1 MMAIL
6 PSLRYAKPPFLH
18 LLLFAFFLPVGLYA
32 QAPTVASFS
41 PASMTMRTP
50 VIITGT
56 NFTNAT
62 AVTFGGTNAASFT
75 VNSSTQITA
84 IVGMG
89 TSGAVKVSNA
99 SGTGTG
105 GNATYITAAATP
117 LAAAVSRVISDFNG
131 FWSSTATSAVASEQ
145 PDTHHNMLAFANN
158 GTVYTTGINDL
169 AITLANLLSPI
180 NFGDYRALPINAI
193 TGNTVGNAN
202 YLALGTKI
210 DGDANA
216 SNYLSPAV
224 STLKVRDVL
233 TDGTKGLD
241 LGTGVTNISSS
252 MILDFA
258 VSNIVTAAISDA
270 KPDILVTQI
279 ASPTTVVDIY
289 AFTDANGNIVGNP
302 VQANLSAIDAIG
314 TSKLDLFTLPTNTA
328 YADAMPIGN
337 GTPGT
342 RDIRMIAF
350 KLSDFGIT
358 TANAGSVAK
367 FKLMPGGDSDPAFI
381 AYNASAFLIP
391 SPVITSQPASVTV
404 CPGQLFDSATFSV
417 SATGSGLSYQWKK
430 NGVSIPGATASSYHI
445 ASVTTAHFGAYTVV
459 VTNSAGS
466 ATSEP
471 AYLNTVVLLQ
481 PSAIATCLNTSAL
494 LGTSA
499 GGLNVSYQWYSNTAN
514 NNTTGTLISGATT
527 ANYAPPTNVAGTKYY
542 YAVAKANSLTC
553 AAVST
558 NAVAVT
564 VNPLSVAGT
573 ASVSK
578 TICSGTS
585 TGMTLSGQT
594 GTIQWQQSANGTSGW
609 TDVIGGSGATTT
621 VYITAF
627 LTTNTYFRAA
637 VTSGE
642 CSTANSNS
650 ILITVTPVSN
660 AGTVSANQT
669 ICYNTAATVSVTG
682 TVGTIQWQ
690 ESPNGT
696 AGWTNVSTGS
706 GATTVSYTTATL
718 TTAKYFRAA
727 ATNGICSAVYSD
739 VVAINISPLPNAG
752 TISANQNV
760 CYNSTSAIS
769 VSGTVGTIQW
779 QQSPNGISGWANVT
793 GGSGAT
799 TNAYTTPALTE
810 MTYYRA
816 VVTSGNCTAATSAAA
831 TITVS
836 NSNNWTGALSTD
848 WNTAGNWSCN
858 QIPNVVIDANIP
870 VTGSGRYPVLASG
883 TGICRNINIASGA
896 NITISNSGVIEIA
909 RAINNSGTFT
919 TIDGAVHF
927 IGASPQQIP
936 ANVFASNAIKNLT
949 IHNASG
955 VTMLGA
961 NSLTGILDVKAG
973 NFATGNLL
981 TLKSNAATTAMIAP
995 VAGSVSGTMTVERYI
1010 PSRRAFRFLSA
1021 PTDGGT
1027 IRSNWQENGPA
1038 IDPVGL
1044 GTDITGVG
1052 GAANGF
1058 DTSGS
1063 NNPSLYTYLN
1073 NNTAGGSAWVAATS
1087 TNVNMAAG
1095 VAYRMLVR
1103 GDRTVN
1109 QTVNSAPST
1118 ATTLRTT
1125 GTIRTGNVA
1134 VTDLNP
1140 VAGGFSLIG
1149 NPYQA
1154 PVDMG
1159 LLLNDSSLLERNFY
1173 YMWDATSNTRGAYVT
1188 VNLANNSNNVS
1199 GSSADRYLQP
1209 GQACFIKT
1217 AIAGTPSLVFKENY
1231 KHLTTATTPV
1241 YKQSAVVEGEMRI
1254 TLYESGALAAN
1265 AAAADG
1271 LVIRFG
1277 DSYSNDIDGF
1287 DAPKPVNQDENMG
1300 RMANSKI
1307 YSYESRFWPTAADV
1321 LPISI
1326 TQYRNTNYTFKI
1338 GVSGINNAVPY
1349 LRDHYAGTTTELVNG
1364 QENTVAFALNSA
1376 IPASSIENRFDIV
1389 FAATALATSENDFSK
1404 DIRIYPN
1411 PVTEN
1416 NFEIALP
1423 DNALA
1428 FSVQITNVLGQEVY
1442 NENPIVVNNKITVA
1456 PKMLLKS
1463 GVYIVTVKNGKE
1475 SAVKKITVK

>member
-1 MMAIL
+1 MAIL
-6 PSLRYAKPPFLH
+6 PSLRYAKPMFLH

-32 QAPTVASFS
+32 QAPTVTSFS
-41 PASMTMRTP
+41 PTSMTMRTP
-50 VIITGT
+50 VVITGT

-89 TSGAVKVSNA
+89 ASGAVKVSNA
-99 SGTGTG
+99 FGTGTG
-105 GNATYITAAATP
+105 GNATYITSVATP
-117 LAAAVSRVISDFNG
+117 STAAVTRVISDFNG
-131 FWSSTATSAVASEQ
+131 FWSSTAASAIASEQ
-145 PDTHHNMLAFANN
+145 PDTHHNMLAFSN
-158 GTVYTTGINDL
+158 GGVVYTTGINDL
-169 AITLANLLSPI
+169 AITLANLLQPT

-193 TGNTVGNAN
+193 TGNTVGTAN

-216 SNYLSPAV
+216 SNYLSPAI

-289 AFTDANGNIVGNP
+289 AFTDASGNIVGNP

-358 TANAGSVAK
+358 SANAGSVAK

-391 SPVITSQPASVTV
+391 SPVITSQPVSLTV

-417 SATGSGLSYQWKK
+417 VATGAGLSYQWKR
-430 NGVSIPGATASSYHI
+430 NGANIPGATSSTYTI
-445 ASVTTAHFGAYTVV
+445 ASVTTAHFGTYTVV
-459 VTNSAGS
+459 VTNSAGV

-471 AYLNTVVLLQ
+471 AYLNTAVILQ
-481 PSAIATCLNTSAL
+481 PQPTAACINTTAL
-494 LGTSA
+494 IGTSS
-499 GGLNVSYQWYSNTAN
+499 GGLNVTYQWYSNTVN
-514 NNTTGTLISGATT
+514 NNTTGTLISGATN
-527 ANYAPPTNVAGTKYY
+527 AYYSPPTNTAGVKYY
-542 YAVAKANSLTC
+542 YAVSKANNLTC
-553 AAVST
+553 AAIMT

-573 ASVSK
+573 ASVAK

-585 TGMTLSGQT
+585 TGLTLSGQT
-594 GTIQWQQSANGTSGW
+594 GTIQWQQSANGTNGW
-609 TDVIGGSGATTT
+609 TDVIGGIGATTT
-621 VYITAF
+621 AYTTAT
-627 LTTNTYFRAA
+627 LVANTYFRAA

-642 CSTANSNS
+642 CATVNSNS

-660 AGTVSANQT
+660 AGTVSANQI
-669 ICYNTAATVSVTG
+669 ICYNTTATVSVSA

-696 AGWTNVSTGS
+696 TGWANVSTGS
-706 GATTVSYTTATL
+706 GATTVSYTTTAL

-727 ATNGICSAVYSD
+727 ATNGICPAVYSD
-739 VVAINISPLPNAG
+739 AVMIGISPLPNAG

-760 CYNSTSAIS
+760 CYNSASTIS
-769 VSGTVGTIQW
+769 VSGTVGAIQW

-793 GGSGAT
+793 GGSGAN
-799 TNAYTTPALTE
+799 TNTYTTPALTA
-810 MTYYRA
+810 TVYYRA
-816 VVTSGNCTAATSAAA
+816 IADSGSCTTATSATAA
-831 TITVS
+831 IIVN
-836 NSNNWTGALSTD
+836 NSNNWTGTLSTD
-848 WNTAGNWSCN
+848 WNTTGNWSCN
-858 QIPNVVIDANIP
+858 QIPNAVIDANIP
-870 VTGSGRYPVLASG
+870 VTVSGRYPVLASG
-883 TGICRNINIASGA
+883 TGICRNINVASGA

-909 RAINNSGTFT
+909 GAINNLGTFNM
-919 TIDGAVHF
+919 IDGTVHY

-949 IHNASG
+949 INNVSG

-961 NSLTGILDVKAG
+961 NNLTGILDVKAG
-973 NFATGNLL
+973 NFTTGNTL

-995 VAGSVSGTMTVERYI
+995 VTGSVSGTMTVERYI
-1010 PSRRAFRFLSA
+1010 PSRRAFRFLSS

-1027 IRSNWQENGPA
+1027 IRSNWQENAPA
-1038 IDPVGL
+1038 IDPVGI

-1073 NNTAGGSAWVAATS
+1073 NNTAGGSAWIAATS
-1087 TNVNMAAG
+1087 TNAGMVAG

-1109 QTVNSAPST
+1109 QTVNSAPSSI
-1118 ATTLRTT
+1118 TTLRTT
-1125 GTIRTGNVA
+1125 GTIRTGNVPI
-1134 VTDLNP
+1134 TDLNP

-1173 YMWDATSNTRGAYVT
+1173 YIWDATSNTRGAYVT
-1188 VNLANNSNNVS
+1188 VNLANNANNVS

-1217 AIAGTPSLVFKENY
+1217 AIAGTPSLTFKENH
-1231 KHLTTATTPV
+1231 KHLSTITTPV

-1271 LVIRFG
+1271 FVIRFG
-1277 DSYSNDIDGF
+1277 DSYSNDIDSF

-1307 YSYESRFWPTAADV
+1307 YSYESRFWPTASDV

-1338 GVSGINNAVPY
+1338 EVSGINNAVPY
-1349 LRDHYAGTTTELVNG
+1349 LKDNYTGTTTELRNG
-1364 QENTVAFALNSA
+1364 QENTVVFALNST

-1389 FAATALATSENDFSK
+1389 FASTALATSENEFLR

-1416 NFEIALP
+1416 RFEIALP
-1423 DNALA
+1423 DDVTAV
-1428 FSVQITNVLGQEVY
+1428 SVRITNVLGQEVY
-1442 NENPIVVNNKITVA
+1442 DENLTVIDNKITIA
-1456 PKMLLKS
+1456 PKALLKS
-1463 GVYIVTVKNGKE
+1463 GVYIVTIKNGKQ

>member
-6 PSLRYAKPPFLH
+6 PTSRFAKQLLLRLS
-18 LLLFAFFLPVGLYA
+18 LFAFFMPLGMYA
-32 QAPTVASFS
+32 QVPTVTTFS
-41 PASMTMRTP
+41 PTSITMRTP
-50 VIITGT
+50 VVINGT

-75 VNSSTQITA
+75 INSSTQITA

-89 TSGAVKVSNA
+89 TSGAVKVTNA
-99 SGTGTG
+99 SGTATG
-105 GNATYITAAATP
+105 GNATYINSAATP
-117 LAAAVSRVISDFNG
+117 GTAAVSRVFSDFSG
-131 FWSSTATSAVASEQ
+131 FWSSTSTSAIASEQ
-145 PDTHHNMLAFANN
+145 PDTHHNMLAFAN
-158 GTVYTTGINDL
+158 GGVVYTTGVNDL
-169 AITLANLLSPI
+169 AITLANLLQPT
-180 NFGDYRALPINAI
+180 NFGDYRALPINSI
-193 TGNTVGNAN
+193 TGNTVGTAN

-233 TDGTKGLD
+233 TDGNKGLD

-252 MILDFA
+252 MILEFA

-342 RDIRMIAF
+342 REIRMVAF

-358 TANAGSVAK
+358 AANAASVMK

-391 SPVITSQPASVTV
+391 SPLITLQPASLTV
-404 CPGQLFDSATFSV
+404 CPGQFLDNATFAV
-417 SATGSGLSYQWKK
+417 VATGSGLTYQWKR
-430 NGVSIPGATASSYHI
+430 NGVNISGATASTYHI
-445 ASVTTAHFGAYTVV
+445 PVVTAAHFGTYTVV
-459 VTNSAGS
+459 VSNSSGS
-466 ATSEP
+466 VTSDP
-471 AYLNTVVLLQ
+471 AYLNTAIILQ
-481 PSAIATCLNTSAL
+481 PQPVTACINASTLI
-494 LGTSA
+494 GTSA
-499 GGLNVSYQWYSNTAN
+499 GGLNVTYQWYTNAN
-514 NNTTGTLISGATT
+514 YNNTTGTIISGATT
-527 ANYAPPTNVAGTKYY
+527 ANYMPPTTTAGIKYY
-542 YAVAKANSLTC
+542 YAIAKANNLAC
-553 AAVST
+553 GAVTT
-558 NAVAVT
+558 NAVGVT
-564 VNPLSVAGT
+564 VNPLSVGGT

-585 TGMTLSGQT
+585 TGLTLSGQT
-594 GTIQWQQSANGTSGW
+594 GTIQWQQSANGTNGW
-609 TDVIGGSGATTT
+609 SDVIGGSGATASTYTT
-621 VYITAF
+621 ST

-660 AGTVSANQT
+660 AGTVSGNQT
-669 ICYNTAATVSVTG
+669 ICYNTAATVSVSG

-690 ESPNGT
+690 ESPNGST
-696 AGWTNVSTGS
+696 GWANVSTGS
-706 GATTVSYTTATL
+706 GQTSTSYTTAAL
-718 TTAKYFRAA
+718 TTVRYFRAA
-727 ATNGICSAVYSD
+727 ATNGVCSAVYSD
-739 VVAINISPLPNAG
+739 AVMIGLSPLPNAG
-752 TISANQNV
+752 TISSNQNI
-760 CYNSTSAIS
+760 CYSSVATVS

-779 QQSPNGISGWANVT
+779 QQSPNGTSGWVNVT
-793 GGSGAT
+793 GGNGAT
-799 TNAYTTPALTE
+799 TNTYATPALTE
-810 MTYYRA
+810 TTYYRA
-816 VVTSGNCTAATSAAA
+816 VATSGSCTVATSAAA
-831 TITVS
+831 IVTVS
-836 NSNNWTGALSTD
+836 NTNNWTGDLSTD
-848 WNTAGNWSCN
+848 WNTNGNWSCN
-858 QIPNVVIDANIP
+858 KIPNTLIDANIP
-870 VTGSGRYPVLASG
+870 ITGSGRYPVLASG

-896 NITISNSGVIEIA
+896 NITISNSGIIEIA
-909 RAINNSGTFT
+909 GAISNLGTFT
-919 TIDGAVHF
+919 TIDGTVHF
-927 IGASPQQIP
+927 IGTSQQQIP

-949 IHNASG
+949 INNASG
-955 VTMLGA
+955 VIMLGA
-961 NSLTGILDVKAG
+961 NNLTGILDVKAG
-973 NFATGNLL
+973 NFTTGNLL
-981 TLKSNAATTAMIAP
+981 TLKSNATTTAMIAP
-995 VAGSVSGTMTVERYI
+995 VTGSVSGTMTVERYI
-1010 PSRRAFRFLSA
+1010 PSRRAFRFFSA

-1027 IRSNWQENGPA
+1027 IRSNWQENAPS
-1038 IDPVGL
+1038 IDPVGI

-1052 GAANGF
+1052 GATNGF

-1073 NNTAGGSAWVAATS
+1073 NNIAGGSAWVAATT
-1087 TNVNMAAG
+1087 TNVNMVAG

-1109 QTVNSAPST
+1109 QTSNSAPST
-1118 ATTLRTT
+1118 VTTLRTT

-1134 VTDLNP
+1134 VGYLNP

-1173 YMWDATSNTRGAYVT
+1173 YMWDATRNTRGAYVT
-1188 VNLANNSNNVS
+1188 VNLANNTNNVS

-1217 AIAGTPSLVFKENY
+1217 ATAGAPSLVFKENY
-1231 KHLTTATTPV
+1231 KHLSTVTTPV

-1254 TLYESGALAAN
+1254 TLYESGALSAN

-1271 LVIRFG
+1271 LMIRFG
-1277 DSYSNDIDGF
+1277 DNYSNNIDAF

-1300 RMANSKI
+1300 RMENSKI
-1307 YSYESRFWPTAADV
+1307 YSYESRFWPTTADV

-1338 GVSGINNAVPY
+1338 AVSGINNAIPY
-1349 LRDHYAGTTTELVNG
+1349 LKDNYTGISTELRNG
-1364 QENTVAFALNSA
+1364 QENTIVFALNSA

-1389 FAATALATSENDFSK
+1389 FAATALATSDNEFSK

-1416 NFEIALP
+1416 KFEIALP
-1423 DNALA
+1423 DYTSEV
-1428 FSVQITNVLGQEVY
+1428 SVQIANVLGQEVY
-1442 NENPIVVNNKITVA
+1442 HENPMVINNKITVA
-1456 PKMLLKS
+1456 PKTLLKS
-1463 GVYIVTVKNGKE
+1463 GVYIITIKNGKQT
-1475 SAVKKITVK
+1475 ATKKITVK

>member
-1 MMAIL
+1 
-6 PSLRYAKPPFLH
+6 
-18 LLLFAFFLPVGLYA
+18 
-32 QAPTVASFS
+32 
-41 PASMTMRTP
+41 MRTP

-62 AVTFGGTNAASFT
+62 AVTFGGTNAAGFT

-89 TSGAVKVSNA
+89 ASGAVKVTNA

-105 GNATYITAAATP
+105 GNATYITSAATP
-117 LAAAVSRVISDFNG
+117 ATAAVSRLISDFNG
-131 FWSSTATSAVASEQ
+131 FWSSTATSAIASEQ
-145 PDTHHNMLAFANN
+145 PDTHHNMLAFSN
-158 GTVYTTGINDL
+158 GGVVYTTGVNDL
-169 AITLANLLSPI
+169 AITLANLLQPT

-216 SNYLSPAV
+216 SNYLSPVV

-289 AFTDANGNIVGNP
+289 AFTDASGNIVGNP

-314 TSKLDLFTLPTNTA
+314 TSKLDLFTLPTNAA

-358 TANAGSVAK
+358 AANAASVTK

-391 SPVITSQPASVTV
+391 SPVITSHPASLTV
-404 CPGQLFDSATFSV
+404 CPGQFLDNATFSV
-417 SATGSGLSYQWKK
+417 TATGSGLTYQWKK
-430 NGVSIPGATASSYHI
+430 NGVNIPGATSSTYYI
-445 ASVTTAHFGAYTVV
+445 PVVTAVNFGIYTVV
-459 VTNSAGS
+459 VTNTAGS
-466 ATSEP
+466 VTSDP
-471 AYLNTVVLLQ
+471 AYLNTAIILQ
-481 PSAIATCLNTSAL
+481 PQPLAACINTTAVI
-494 LGTSA
+494 GTSS
-499 GGLNVSYQWYSNTAN
+499 GGLNVAYQWYSNTVN
-514 NNTTGTLISGATT
+514 NNTTGTLISGATN
-527 ANYAPPTNVAGTKYY
+527 AYYSPPTNIAGVKYY
-542 YAVAKANSLTC
+542 YAVTKANNLTC
-553 AAVST
+553 AAITT

-564 VNPLSVAGT
+564 VNPLSVGGT
-573 ASVSK
+573 ASVAK

-585 TGMTLSGQT
+585 TGLTLSGQT
-594 GTIQWQQSANGTSGW
+594 GTVQWQQSVDGTSNW
-609 TDVIGGSGATTT
+609 VNVIGGSGAATASYTT
-621 VYITAF
+621 AN
-627 LTTNTYFRAA
+627 LTTNTYFRTA

-642 CSTANSNS
+642 CSSVNSNS
-650 ILITVTPVSN
+650 ILIAVTPLSN
-660 AGTVSANQT
+660 AGTISANQT
-669 ICYNTAATVSVTG
+669 ICYNTTAMVAVSG

-696 AGWTNVSTGS
+696 TGWTNVSSGS
-706 GATTVSYTTATL
+706 GATTASYTTAAL

-739 VVAINISPLPNAG
+739 AVMIGISLLPNAG

-760 CYNSTSAIS
+760 CYNSNSTVS

-779 QQSPNGISGWANVT
+779 QQSPNGTSGWVNVA

-799 TNAYTTPALTE
+799 TNTYNTPALAAT
-810 MTYYRA
+810 TYYRA
-816 VVTSGNCTAATSAAA
+816 VATSGSCTVATSATA

-836 NSNNWTGALSTD
+836 NSNNWTGSLSTD
-848 WNTAGNWSCN
+848 WNTTGNWSCN
-858 QIPNVVIDANIP
+858 QIPNAVIDANIP

-896 NITISNSGVIEIA
+896 NILITNFGVIEIA
-909 RAINNSGTFT
+909 GTISSSGTFT
-919 TIDGAVHF
+919 TVDGTVHF
-927 IGASPQQIP
+927 IGASQQQIP
-936 ANVFASNAIKNLT
+936 ANVFAFNTIKNLT
-949 IHNASG
+949 INNASG
-955 VTMLGA
+955 VIMLGE
-961 NSLTGILDVKAG
+961 NNLTGILDVKTG
-973 NFATGNLL
+973 NFTTGNLL
-981 TLKSNAATTAMIAP
+981 TLKSNATTTAMIAP
-995 VAGSVSGTMTVERYI
+995 VTGSVSGTMTVERYI
-1010 PSRRAFRFLSA
+1010 PSRRAFRFLSS

-1027 IRSNWQENGPA
+1027 IHSNWQENGPA
-1038 IDPVGL
+1038 IDPVGI

-1052 GAANGF
+1052 GAGNGF
-1058 DTSGS
+1058 DISGS

-1087 TNVNMAAG
+1087 TNLNMTAG

-1118 ATTLRTT
+1118 ITTLRTT

-1188 VNLANNSNNVS
+1188 VNLGNNTNNVL

-1217 AIAGTPSLVFKENY
+1217 ATAGMPSLTFKENY
-1231 KHLTTATTPV
+1231 KHLSTATTTV
-1241 YKQSAVVEGEMRI
+1241 YKQSALVEGEMRI
-1254 TLYESGALAAN
+1254 TLYESSALAAN

-1271 LVIRFG
+1271 LMIRFG
-1277 DSYSNDIDGF
+1277 DNYSNDIDTF

-1338 GVSGINNAVPY
+1338 AVSGINNAVPY
-1349 LRDHYAGTTTELVNG
+1349 LKDNYTGTTTELTNG
-1364 QENTVAFALNSA
+1364 QEKTVVFTINST
-1376 IPASSIENRFDIV
+1376 IPASSIENRFDII
-1389 FAATALATSENDFSK
+1389 FAATALAMSENEFSK

-1416 NFEIALP
+1416 KFEIALP
-1423 DNALA
+1423 QNA
-1428 FSVQITNVLGQEVY
+1428 SDVTVQITNMLGQEVY
-1442 NENPIVVNNKITVA
+1442 HEKQIAVSNKITVA
-1456 PKMLLKS
+1456 PKTLLKS
-1463 GVYIVTVKNGKE
+1463 GVYIVTIKDGKQ
-1475 SAVKKITVK
+1475 SATKKITVK